1 MPELKDA
8 ILRIWNSGPYTADV
22 QLTGSL
28 PVYITSVPVARNI
41 AGAEM
46 IAGRRCAVAFFG
58 DGTDPTNTVLFA
70 VYV

>member
-1 MPELKDA
+1 MAEVRDG
-8 ILRIWNSGPYTADV
+8 ILRAWNAGPYTADV

-28 PVYITSVPVARNI
+28 PVFMTGVTVARNI

-46 IAGRRCAVAFFG
+46 TPGRRCAVALF
-58 DGTDPTNTVLFA
+58 DDSSNPLTAVLFA